1 MPVSVVLTFI
11 GDDRPGLVESVSEVL
26 EAHGANWE
34 QSRMASLA
42 GKFAGILLASAP
54 SARAADLK
62 AALESLS
69 SEGLKLTVQHSAE
82 PIAAVA
88 HRTLLIEV
96 VGQDHPGIVHEV
108 SSAIASHG
116 INVDELVTEVEHA
129 SMAGG
134 DLFKA
139 RAKLHVPLEV
149 DEDDL
154 RDTLESL
161 ANEIMVDINL
171 DALEDG

>member
-1 MPVSVVLTFI
+1 MPVSVVLTLI

-26 EAHGANWE
+26 AAHGANWE

-54 SARAADLK
+54 SARV
-62 AALESLS
+62 AALKEALEGLS
-69 SEGLKLTVQHSAE
+69 TEGLKLTVTHGAGGHAE
-82 PIAAVA
+82 AE
-88 HRTLLIEV
+88 HRTFRMELM
-96 VGQDHPGIVHEV
+96 GQDRPGIVHEI

-116 INVDELVTEVEHA
+116 ISVDELTTEVVHA

-139 RAKLHVPLEV
+139 SATLQVPDSV
-149 DEDDL
+149 DEEDL
-154 RDTLESL
+154 RETLEGL
-161 ANEIMVDINL
+161 ANEIMVDIHLNS
-171 DALEDG
+171 LETI